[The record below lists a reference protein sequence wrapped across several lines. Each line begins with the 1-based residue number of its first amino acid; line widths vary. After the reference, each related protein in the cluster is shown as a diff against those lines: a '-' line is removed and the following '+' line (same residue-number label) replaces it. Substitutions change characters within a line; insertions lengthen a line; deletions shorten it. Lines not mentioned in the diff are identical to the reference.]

1 MERLLNSSFRY
12 LGIQDLRDVPLAVM
26 EKLEKVSY
34 VVLHGE
40 ITSPLSI

>member
-26 EKLEKVSY
+26 EKLEKVGGAGT
-34 VVLHGE
+34 GE
-40 ITSPLSI
+40 GTTTL